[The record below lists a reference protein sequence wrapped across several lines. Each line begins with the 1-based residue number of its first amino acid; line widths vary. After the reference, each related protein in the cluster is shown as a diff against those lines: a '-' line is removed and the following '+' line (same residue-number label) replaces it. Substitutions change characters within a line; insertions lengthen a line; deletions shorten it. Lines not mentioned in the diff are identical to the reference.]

1 MSSLVIPDLL
11 NYGNWGIILQEFLK
25 LRKMLLK
32 LSYMMHN
39 YTLL

>member
-25 LRKMLLK
+25 LRKNVTQIVL
-32 LSYMMHN
+32 HDA
-39 YTLL
+39 